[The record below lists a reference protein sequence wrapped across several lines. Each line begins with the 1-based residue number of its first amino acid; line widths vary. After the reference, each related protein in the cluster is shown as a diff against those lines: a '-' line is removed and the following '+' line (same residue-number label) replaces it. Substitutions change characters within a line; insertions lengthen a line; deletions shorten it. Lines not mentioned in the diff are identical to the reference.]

1 MTKQSRHD
9 LLVILEYIY
18 LNFYMENFLAF
29 KLLKKL
35 STGTPDE
42 FAQCYLLL
50 LYGWL
55 ILRAV
60 IGQFQ
65 VRK

>member
-18 LNFYMENFLAF
+18 LNFYMENCLAF

-35 STGTPDE
+35 STGRELQMNLHNVT
-42 FAQCYLLL
+42 CY
-50 LYGWL
+50 YYM
-55 ILRAV
+55 AD
-60 IGQFQ
+60 
-65 VRK
+65 